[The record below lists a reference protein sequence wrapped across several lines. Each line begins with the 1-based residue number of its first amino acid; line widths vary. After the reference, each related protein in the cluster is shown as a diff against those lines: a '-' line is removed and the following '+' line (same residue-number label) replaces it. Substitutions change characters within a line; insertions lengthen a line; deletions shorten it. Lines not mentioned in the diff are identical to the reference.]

1 MKTLIAE
8 DKEIEVTD
16 ADYARARR
24 YSYEIWWSD
33 EDNIWIGRVEE
44 LPGVKSHGDSPDA
57 ALAETTDAAALMLAA
72 MRDWHDP
79 IPPPL
84 EDRQPVTVRD
94 LAFEK
99 PPVPT
104 ARDIRA
110 LRERLGY
117 SQAVFASALGVDL
130 GTVRNWEQGKRQV
143 AGAARRL
150 LQAIEAQPRLL
161 SFWVESGKK
170 GQSH

>member
-1 MKTLIAE
+1 MSEVEVLEGRAI
-8 DKEIEVTD
+8 DVTD
-16 ADYARARR
+16 ADRAEARR
-24 YSYEIWWSD
+24 YSYEVWWSN
-33 EDNIWIGRVEE
+33 EDDVWIGRVEE
-44 LPGVKSHGDSPDA
+44 MPGVMNHGDSPRI
-57 ALAETTDAAALMLAA
+57 ALAETLDSAALALAA
-72 MRDWHDP
+72 RRERNMP

-94 LAFEK
+94 LAFEQ

-104 ARDIRA
+104 ARDVRA
-110 LRERLGY
+110 IRERLGY

-161 SFWVESGKK
+161 SFWIASNKN
-170 GQSH
+170 GQS

>member
-1 MKTLIAE
+1 MKTLVPE
-8 DKEIEVTD
+8 DKEIEVTE
-16 ADYARARR
+16 ADHDRARR
-24 YSYEIWWSD
+24 YSYEIWWSN
-33 EDNIWIGRVEE
+33 EDKIWIGRVEE

-84 EDRQPVTVRD
+84 EDRQKVTVRD
-94 LAFEK
+94 LTFDQ
-99 PPVPT
+99 PPAPSAQQV
-104 ARDIRA
+104 RA
-110 LRERLGY
+110 IRERLGY

-161 SFWVESGKK
+161 SFWIASDKN
-170 GQSH
+170 GQS

>member
-1 MKTLIAE
+1 M
-8 DKEIEVTD
+8 
-16 ADYARARR
+16 
-24 YSYEIWWSD
+24 S
-33 EDNIWIGRVEE
+33 
-44 LPGVKSHGDSPDA
+44 
-57 ALAETTDAAALMLAA
+57 
-72 MRDWHDP
+72 

-84 EDRQPVTVRD
+84 DARQPVTARD

-104 ARDIRA
+104 AQDVRA
-110 LRERLGY
+110 IRERLGY

-161 SFWVESGKK
+161 SFWVESGKN
-170 GQSH
+170 GRS